1 MTRLKELREANC
13 LTQEQCAKVAYIT
26 QRTYSRY
33 ENNER
38 TMPIDTAVYFAKFY
52 NVTLDYLAGIEQS
65 KSPQTDY
72 RQNEELVILREISPQ
87 LLNAL
92 KKLSLKQQQTLAE
105 FLNSK

>member
-1 MTRLKELREANC
+1 MTKLKELREAHL
-13 LTQEQCAKVAYIT
+13 LTQEQCAKIGYISKK
-26 QRTYSRY
+26 TYERY
-33 ENNER
+33 EKNER
-38 TMPIDTAVYFAKFY
+38 TMPIDTAVYFARFY

-65 KSPQTDY
+65 KSHQTDY

>member
-13 LTQEQCAKVAYIT
+13 LTQEQCAKIAYIT

-38 TMPIDTAVYFAKFY
+38 TMPIDTAIYFAKFY
-52 NVTLDYLAGIEQS
+52 RVSLDYIAGIDQS
-65 KSPQTDY
+65 QSPQTDY

-87 LLNAL
+87 LLSSIT
-92 KKLSLKQQQTLAE
+92 KLSKKQQQTLAE
-105 FLNSK
+105 FLNAK

>member
-1 MTRLKELREANC
+1 MTKLKELREAHL
-13 LTQEQCAKVAYIT
+13 LTQEQCAKIGYISKK
-26 QRTYSRY
+26 TYERY
-33 ENNER
+33 EKNER

-52 NVTLDYLAGIEQS
+52 NVTLDYLAGIDQS
-65 KSPQTDY
+65 QTPQTDY
-72 RQNEELVILREISPQ
+72 RQNKELVILREISPQ

>member
-13 LTQEQCAKVAYIT
+13 LTQEQCAKIAYIT

-33 ENNER
+33 ENDER
-38 TMPIDTAVYFAKFY
+38 IMPINTAVYFAKFY
-52 NVTLDYLAGIEQS
+52 RVSLDYLAGIDQS
-65 KSPQTDY
+65 ETPQTDY

-92 KKLSLKQQQTLAE
+92 KKLSLKQQHTLAE

>member
-1 MTRLKELREANC
+1 MTKLKELREAHL
-13 LTQEQCAKVAYIT
+13 LTQEQCAKIGYISKK
-26 QRTYSRY
+26 TYERY
-33 ENNER
+33 EKDER

-52 NVTLDYLAGIEQS
+52 NVTLDYLAGIDQS
-65 KSPQTDY
+65 QTPQTDY
-72 RQNEELVILREISPQ
+72 RQNKELVILREISPQ

>member
-13 LTQEQCAKVAYIT
+13 LTQEQCAKIAYIT

-38 TMPIDTAVYFAKFY
+38 TMPIDTAIYFAKFY
-52 NVTLDYLAGIEQS
+52 RVSLDYLAGIDQS
-65 KSPQTDY
+65 QSPQTDY

-87 LLNAL
+87 LLSAIT
-92 KKLSLKQQQTLAE
+92 KLSKKQQQTLAE
-105 FLNSK
+105 FLNAK

>member
-1 MTRLKELREANC
+1 MTKLKELREAHL
-13 LTQEQCAKVAYIT
+13 LTQEQCAKIGYISKK
-26 QRTYSRY
+26 TYERY
-33 ENNER
+33 EKDER

-52 NVTLDYLAGIEQS
+52 NVTLDYLAGIDQS
-65 KSPQTDY
+65 QAPQTDY
-72 RQNEELVILREISPQ
+72 RQNKELVILREISPQ

>member
-1 MTRLKELREANC
+1 MTKLKELREAHL
-13 LTQEQCAKVAYIT
+13 LTQEQCAKIGYISKK
-26 QRTYSRY
+26 TYERY
-33 ENNER
+33 EKNER

-65 KSPQTDY
+65 EASQTDF
-72 RQNEELVILREISPQ
+72 QPNEELVILRGISPQ